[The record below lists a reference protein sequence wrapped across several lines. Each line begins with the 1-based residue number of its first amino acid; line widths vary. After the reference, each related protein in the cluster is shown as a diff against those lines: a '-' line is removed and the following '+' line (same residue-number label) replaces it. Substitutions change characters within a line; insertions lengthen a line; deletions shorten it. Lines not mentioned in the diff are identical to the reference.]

1 MTYANVNACCELS
14 VVSDHV
20 RLAALEQHE
29 GIRQLDPRQLSQTR
43 SIQSKWPNNRLKPT
57 AAAGTA

>member
-20 RLAALEQHE
+20 RLAALEQHK
-29 GIRQLDPRQLSQTR
+29 GIRQGHRIR
-43 SIQSKWPNNRLKPT
+43 SIEIKRGAFNQKGLT
-57 AAAGTA
+57 IG

>member
-20 RLAALEQHE
+20 RLAALEQHK
-29 GIRQLDPRQLSQTR
+29 GIRQGNRVQ
-43 SIQSKWPNNRLKPT
+43 SIEIKRGAFNQEDLT
-57 AAAGTA
+57 IG